1 MNLPVAEE
9 TVEAND
15 EVVFFLTEKATRSLL
30 PHWKGH
36 A

>member
-15 EVVFFLTEKATRSLL
+15 EVVFFLTEKATRNMRT
-30 PHWKGH
+30 
-36 A
+36 